1 MGTLLSVPL
10 LSAAIAA
17 LVSASLLVGFSLWQR
32 SREKK
37 ALLLAYAT
45 ELVEAFRRTVM
56 YYKQHSEGQLSYSAL
71 YEATDATTLGKL
83 ASVVDNPDIVYAVVR
98 LKGRYYQVQQ
108 DVLEASQSAAESSVQ
123 TAESKFTRET
133 KWVTDETVLEPD
145 DEREDSLLR
154 VEQAQSKALDF
165 FDEETFDNMVRW
177 TQTFIGYTKKSVRGR
192 LLSDLERKLNQS
204 IADKR
209 KIDRQVYK
217 TLVETYKEL
226 LAIKS
231 GLP

>member
-1 MGTLLSVPL
+1 MGPLLSVPL

-32 SREKK
+32 GREKK

-45 ELVEAFRRTVM
+45 ELVEAFRRTVI

-71 YEATDATTLGKL
+71 YEATDAATLGKL
-83 ASVVDNPDIVYAVVR
+83 ASVADNPDIIYAVVR
-98 LKGRYYQVQQ
+98 LKERYTQIQQ
-108 DVLEASQSAAESSVQ
+108 DVLEASKSAAESSVQ
-123 TAESKFTRET
+123 AAESNFTRDT
-133 KWVTDETVLEPD
+133 KLVAGETVLKPD
-145 DEREDSLLR
+145 DKREDSLLR
-154 VEQAQSKALDF
+154 AEQAQSKALAF
-165 FDEETFDNMVRW
+165 FDEETFDSMVRW
-177 TQTFIGYTKKSVRGR
+177 TETFIGYAKKSVRGR

-209 KIDRQVYK
+209 KIDREIYK

>member
-1 MGTLLSVPL
+1 MGPLLSVPL

-83 ASVVDNPDIVYAVVR
+83 ASVVDNPDIIYAVVR

-108 DVLEASQSAAESSVQ
+108 DVLEASKSA
-123 TAESKFTRET
+123 AESKFTRET

-145 DEREDSLLR
+145 DKREDSLLR
-154 VEQAQSKALDF
+154 VEQAQSKALAF

-209 KIDRQVYK
+209 KIDREVYK
-217 TLVETYKEL
+217 TLTETYKEL